1 MSTRSRTDE
10 KTKPQDIGL
19 LIWKQCAQMMC
30 SAVLGMFMGEV
41 LEWRLEREKLS
52 TGGFVGK
59 VDRDA
64 QAADNSLCLGK
75 SRLSVQLESRCKVGP
90 GQGEPGGD
98 SQWARE
104 NH

>member
-1 MSTRSRTDE
+1 
-10 KTKPQDIGL
+10 
-19 LIWKQCAQMMC
+19 
-30 SAVLGMFMGEV
+30 MGEV

-52 TGGFVGK
+52 PGGFVGK
-59 VDRDA
+59 VSRDA

-75 SRLSVQLESRCKVGP
+75 SRLSVQLETRCKVGP